1 MEALVIREGLVI
13 PAADLSF
20 RAVRAQ
26 GPGGQNVNKVASR
39 VELLFDLDATASLS
53 LAAKERL
60 RALAARFLT
69 SDGALCVGSQLTR
82 DQGRNLE
89 DARVKLAELVRLA
102 LHRPKVRRAT
112 KPSRGAKERRIS
124 DKKKTGEKKAQR
136 RSPSD

>member
-1 MEALVIREGLVI
+1 MDALVIREGLVI
-13 PAADLSF
+13 PASDLSF

-39 VELLFDLDATASLS
+39 VELLFDLHSTQALS
-53 LAAKERL
+53 APAKERL
-60 RALAARFLT
+60 RAIAARFLT

-82 DQGRNLE
+82 DQGRNLD
-89 DARVKLAELVRLA
+89 DARSKLAELVRLA
-102 LHRPKVRRAT
+102 LHRPKVRRAP

-136 RSPSD
+136 RSAGD